1 MNFIDQRL
9 NICRACP
16 EHRPLN
22 LGLSQCQACGC
33 VIQMKAVVPWA
44 QCPKNLWPKEDHIA
58 QQELDDILI
67 NDEYIGMM
75 KPTSAYKTAVHVK
88 FTERF
93 GPDADVHALWQDL
106 VDRRSRAN

>member
-1 MNFIDQRL
+1 
-9 NICRACP
+9 
-16 EHRPLN
+16 
-22 LGLSQCQACGC
+22 
-33 VIQMKAVVPWA
+33 MKALVPWA

-67 NDEYIGMM
+67 NDSYIALSQ
-75 KPTSAYKTAVHVK
+75 PPSAYKSAIQQK

-93 GPDADVHALWQDL
+93 GPDADLEQLWQDL